1 MKHPTTK
8 AATVGYVEAI
18 VSNDQKI
25 ASSTDVDA
33 CVVTIT
39 KNGDYYTIAFDS
51 NYISAGGSNTD
62 LKITTTAPSSSST
75 DNANWVIS
83 TVTSSYG
90 SFQIKN
96 SKQDKRAIL
105 WRSGSINKFG
115 NYAASTIGTEYYY
128 IDLYELAN

>member
-1 MKHPTTK
+1 MKHPTTT
-8 AATVGYVEAI
+8 AATVGYVEAN

-51 NYISAGGSNTD
+51 NYISAVVSDTK
-62 LKITTTAPSSSST
+62 LKIITNAPSSSST
-75 DNANWVIS
+75 DNAYWVIS
-83 TVTSSYG
+83 TVTSYG

-105 WRSGSINKFG
+105 WRSGTNKFG
-115 NYAASTIGTEYYY
+115 DYSISNANGKEYYN